1 MKIAFIGGGNMATA
15 LIGSLFDSD
24 RKIER
29 IQVAE
34 PGAEARQ
41 RLEQQWPVQCF
52 ASAAEAIKDMD
63 AIVLAVKPYVLPL
76 VLAEIGELV
85 TSEQVIISIVA
96 GINSAHIAAALKAGS
111 PVVRTM
117 PNTPAL
123 IGLGITGMYA
133 SDNCNEPQRAMAQQV
148 MESAGEVVWL
158 EDESLIDV
166 VTGISGSG
174 PAYFFYM
181 IEALRDAGTR
191 LGLSAEVA
199 TKLALHTAQ
208 GAGAMAVQSDV
219 DVSELR
225 RRVATKG
232 GTTEAALNQFKA
244 ADFAQTVDSAVDAAT
259 RRGQELAEQGS
270 KS

>member
-15 LIGSLFDSD
+15 LIGSLFACE

-34 PGAEARQ
+34 PGAEARD
-41 RLEQQWPVQCF
+41 RLEKQWPVQCF
-52 ASAAEAIKDMD
+52 ESAAEAINGMD
-63 AIVLAVKPYVLPL
+63 AIVLAVKPYVLPM
-76 VLAEIGELV
+76 VLKEIGGLV
-85 TSEQVIISIVA
+85 KGEQVIISIVA
-96 GINSAHIAAALKAGS
+96 GINSAQIIAQLSAAS

-133 SDNCNEPQRAMAQQV
+133 SDDCNDSQRALAQQI

-158 EDESLIDV
+158 EDESQMDV

-191 LGLSAEVA
+191 LGLPADVA

-244 ADFAQTVDSAVDAAT
+244 SDFAQMVDSAVEAAT
-259 RRGQELAEQGS
+259 RRGQELADRGAKQ
-270 KS
+270 

>member
-15 LIGSLFDSD
+15 LIGSLFACE

-34 PGAEARQ
+34 PGADARE
-41 RLEQQWPVQCF
+41 RLEKQWPVQCF
-52 ASAAEAIKDMD
+52 ESAVEAINGMD
-63 AIVLAVKPYVLPL
+63 AIVLAVKPYVLPM
-76 VLAEIGELV
+76 VLEEIGGLV
-85 TSEQVIISIVA
+85 KSEQVIISIVA
-96 GINSAHIAAALKAGS
+96 GINSAQIIAQLSAAA

-133 SDNCNEPQRAMAQQV
+133 SDDCNDSQRALAQQI
-148 MESAGEVVWL
+148 MQSAGEVVWL
-158 EDESLIDV
+158 EDESLMDV

-191 LGLSAEVA
+191 LGLPTNVA

-244 ADFAQTVDSAVDAAT
+244 ADFAQTVDSAVEAAT
-259 RRGQELAEQGS
+259 RRGQELADQGA
-270 KS
+270 KQ

>member
-15 LIGSLFDSD
+15 LIGSLFASD
-24 RKIER
+24 HKIEQ

-34 PGAEARQ
+34 PAAEARQ
-41 RLEQQWPVQCF
+41 RLEKQWPLQCF
-52 ASAAEAIKDMD
+52 ANAAEAIRDMD
-63 AIVLAVKPYVLPL
+63 AIVLAVKPFVLPL
-76 VLAEIGELV
+76 VLAEIGGLV

-96 GINSAHIAAALKAGS
+96 GINSEQIASQLNAGS

-133 SDNCNEPQRAMAQQV
+133 SDNCSDAQRTIAQQI

-158 EDESLIDV
+158 EDESLMDV

-191 LGLSAEVA
+191 LGLPAEVA

-208 GAGAMAVQSDV
+208 GAGTMAVQSDV
-219 DVSELR
+219 DVAELR

-244 ADFAQTVDSAVDAAT
+244 ANFTQIVDSAVEAAT
-259 RRGQELAEQGS
+259 RRGRELADQGAES
-270 KS
+270 

>member
-15 LIGSLFDSD
+15 LIGSLFTSD
-24 RKIER
+24 HHIER
-29 IQVAE
+29 VQVAE
-34 PGAEARQ
+34 PGAEARE
-41 RLEQQWPVQCF
+41 RLENQWPVKCF
-52 ASAAEAIKDMD
+52 EGAAKAIEDMD
-63 AIVLAVKPYVLPL
+63 AIVLAVKPAIIPL
-76 VLAEIGELV
+76 VLDEIGTLV
-85 TSEQVIISIVA
+85 SSHQVIISIVA
-96 GINSAHIAAALKAGS
+96 GINSSQIAAQIDADA

-123 IGLGITGMYA
+123 IGMGITGMYA
-133 SDNCNEPQRAMAQQV
+133 RDNCSQSQRDMAQTI

-158 EDESLIDV
+158 DEESLLDV

-181 IEALRDAGTR
+181 VEALRDAGTR
-191 LGLSAEVA
+191 LGLPADVA

-232 GTTEAALNQFKA
+232 GTTEAALNQFMA
-244 ADFAQTVDSAVDAAT
+244 ADFAQIVDSAVAAAT
-259 RRGQELAEQGS
+259 RRGQELAIEGAQS
-270 KS
+270 

>member
-15 LIGSLFDSD
+15 LIGSLFASD
-24 RKIER
+24 RNIER

-41 RLEQQWPVQCF
+41 RLENQWPVQCF
-52 ASAAEAIKDMD
+52 ESAAD
-63 AIVLAVKPYVLPL
+63 AINNVDAVVLAVKPYVLPM
-76 VLAEIGELV
+76 VLEEIGDLV
-85 TSEQVIISIVA
+85 RSEQVIISIVA
-96 GINSAHIAAALKAGS
+96 GINSAQIASQLSAGS

-133 SDNCNEPQRAMAQQV
+133 SDNCSDSQRALAQQI

-158 EDESLIDV
+158 QDESLIDV

-181 IEALRDAGTR
+181 VEALRDAGTR
-191 LGLSAEVA
+191 LGLPADVA

-244 ADFAQTVDSAVDAAT
+244 ANFAQTVDAAVEAAT

-270 KS
+270 NQ